1 MTINGTLLFSY
12 FDIRLTELIL
22 LLFNIIAAYT
32 SNTCKYKKN
41 IMVNY
46 ILLLGQSHNWL
57 FLIDLNMGLY
67 KRYYIMCS
75 CKVCTNVH
83 TQNQLFYIHRLMLKP
98 KLVI

>member
-1 MTINGTLLFSY
+1 
-12 FDIRLTELIL
+12 
-22 LLFNIIAAYT
+22 
-32 SNTCKYKKN
+32 
-41 IMVNY
+41 MVNY

-98 KLVI
+98 KLVIKLCIVSKSFYLSLMYEYYTATPL